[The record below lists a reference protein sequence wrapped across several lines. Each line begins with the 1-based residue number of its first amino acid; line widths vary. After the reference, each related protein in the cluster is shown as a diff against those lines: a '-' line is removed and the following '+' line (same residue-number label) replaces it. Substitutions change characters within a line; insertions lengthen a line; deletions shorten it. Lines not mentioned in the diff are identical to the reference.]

1 MALRRGL
8 LRKEKITW
16 TFYLG
21 SLLRGQI
28 SSQIKWETHLK
39 VGDIVEAQVVVG
51 DDGRVGLAAL
61 PGHQDW
67 ASKSINDLLEI
78 PGFLLQPDQQEE
90 TTN

>member
-1 MALRRGL
+1 M
-8 LRKEKITW
+8 
-16 TFYLG
+16 
-21 SLLRGQI
+21 
-28 SSQIKWETHLK
+28 K
-39 VGDIVEAQVVVG
+39 VGDMVEAQVVVG

-67 ASKSINDLLEI
+67 ASKSINNLLEI